1 MDIKE
6 GLAAR
11 SWSSSQPRA
20 VSSISLGSRTE
31 MGFVGVVDVMEEI
44 PLRLRTRTDKTSAF
58 GGNRYKRDGGV
69 RMGEMVQALAVWLWL

>member
-1 MDIKE
+1 
-6 GLAAR
+6 
-11 SWSSSQPRA
+11 
-20 VSSISLGSRTE
+20 